1 MSISVK
7 HLLFALAIGSGLA
20 FLLFTNMVRKDIFLT
35 QDPLAGIDFDLTVKL
50 QNNVPV
56 RLDPLLK
63 LTTDIASVVVFSII
77 LFGVLAFLYRKLSAV
92 IILAFY
98 FGGQALEYVLKNLL
112 RQSGP
117 PFQFQRIHTDVS
129 FDKDYQIVGYSYPS
143 GHSFRTTFFAI
154 IITALVARKYGWT
167 SPITLLVAVATFG
180 FAFVVDV
187 AKVVHGGHWTSDIIG
202 GSVLAVCCACT
213 ALLFVS
219 FPHKKR
225 PHATDTA

>member
-7 HLLFALAIGSGLA
+7 HLLLILAVGFGLA
-20 FLLFTNMVRKDIFLT
+20 FLLFTNLVRKDVFLT

-63 LTTDIASVVVFSII
+63 LTTNIASVTMFSVILVGALALLYRNISAIII
-77 LFGVLAFLYRKLSAV
+77 LFS
-92 IILAFY
+92 Y

-112 RQSGP
+112 RQPGP
-117 PFQFQRIHTDVS
+117 PFQFQRIHTDVA

-143 GHSFRTTFFAI
+143 GHSFRTAFFAVV
-154 IITALVARKYGWT
+154 ITALVARKYGWT
-167 SPITLLVAVATFG
+167 SPITILTALATCG
-180 FAFVVDV
+180 FALVVDV

-202 GSVLAVCCACT
+202 GVLLAVCCASAT
-213 ALLFVS
+213 LLFVS

-225 PHATDTA
+225 PHTTDTA

>member
-20 FLLFTNMVRKDIFLT
+20 FLFFTNLVRKDVFLT

-63 LTTDIASVVVFSII
+63 LTTDIASVTVFSII
-77 LFGVLAFLYRKLSAV
+77 LVGALVLLYRKLSAAV
-92 IILAFY
+92 ILISY
-98 FGGQALEYVLKNLL
+98 FGGQVLEYVLKNLL

-117 PFQFQRIHTDVS
+117 PFQFQRIHTNVA
-129 FDKDYQIVGYSYPS
+129 FDKDYQMVGYSYPS
-143 GHSFRTTFFAI
+143 GHSFRTAFFAFV
-154 IITALVARKYGWT
+154 ITALVARKYGWT
-167 SPITLLVAVATFG
+167 SPVTLLVALATFG
-180 FAFVVDV
+180 FAFVVDL

-202 GSVLAVCCACT
+202 GILLAVCCASA